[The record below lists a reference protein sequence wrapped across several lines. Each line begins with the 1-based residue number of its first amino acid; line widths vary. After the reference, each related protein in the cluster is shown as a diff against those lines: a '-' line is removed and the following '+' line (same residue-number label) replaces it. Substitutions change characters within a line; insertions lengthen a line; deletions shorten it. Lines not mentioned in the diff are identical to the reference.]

1 MKQFAVIGIGNFG
14 YYLARRLYEIGNEVL
29 AVDIDPK
36 QIQAIKDHVSRAV
49 VADSTDPEALKE
61 LNLKEFNTVILS
73 TGSVLSNSI
82 LSAMNLMEL
91 GLENVY
97 AKALS
102 RAHGKILEK
111 IGVTQVFFPE
121 KDMAESMAER
131 LHSPDMLDYLPFME
145 GYAIIRLAAPKK
157 FIGKTLSKLNLTNR
171 YGVQVIAV
179 AQGEDKRPAVMPTG
193 NFEVGPDHFLILLG
207 PAKALDKLKRL

>member
-14 YYLARRLYEIGNEVL
+14 YYLARCLYERGNEVL

-36 QIQAIKDHVSRAV
+36 QIQTIKDHVSQAV
-49 VADSTDPEALKE
+49 IGDSTDPEALKE
-61 LNLKEFNTVILS
+61 LGLGEFDTVILS
-73 TGSVLSNSI
+73 TGSVLSSSI
-82 LSAMNLMEL
+82 LSALNLMEL

-102 RAHGKILEK
+102 RAHGKILNK
-111 IGVTQVFFPE
+111 IGVTQVFLPE

-145 GYAIIRLAAPKK
+145 GYATIRLAAPKK
-157 FIGKTLSKLNLTNR
+157 FIGKPLSKLNLTNR

-179 AQGEDKRPAVMPTG
+179 AQGEDKRPTVIPTG

-207 PAKALDKLKRL
+207 PVKALDKLKRL